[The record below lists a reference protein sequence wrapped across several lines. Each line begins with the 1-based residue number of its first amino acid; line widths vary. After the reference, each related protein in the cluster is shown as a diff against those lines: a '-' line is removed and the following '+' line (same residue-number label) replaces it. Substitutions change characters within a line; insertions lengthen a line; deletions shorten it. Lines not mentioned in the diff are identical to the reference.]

1 MSVSEVKAR
10 LLLVLSSVL
19 FIIALLLLAELF
31 VRLFMPQVKLYGTT
45 RTLLRDP
52 AFGKTYGWVPD
63 ATGVSFSA
71 PVRINHEGFRDLG
84 GPAVADTS
92 LLLIGDSVTFGV
104 GVEAESTFAGLL
116 QQAHPRMR
124 VINSGVVGYSLE
136 DYHEL
141 VDYLLARDTTIRRA
155 VICYALN
162 DFEQN
167 LSREQT
173 PQPFSDIRG
182 FFGQRSKLYVW
193 LKATLFDRSE
203 DFFLHDYSFYAK
215 PSLDLPRMLESLHS
229 LVEKFTAKGID
240 CRVILLPYEFQ
251 LRKNE
256 QRYLLPQRIL
266 SDFMTE
272 HHISFVDTFPYF
284 AASGRSSKEF
294 FMFGDHMHLSAKGH
308 RVVFGIL
315 EKVLTDSRL

>member
-63 ATGVSFSA
+63 ATGVSFGA

-104 GVEAESTFAGLL
+104 GVEADSTFASLI

-141 VDYLLARDTTIRRA
+141 VDYLLARDTTIRHV

-162 DFEQN
+162 DFERN

-173 PQPFSDIRG
+173 PPPFSDIRG

-203 DFFLHDYSFYAK
+203 DFFLHDYSFYAE
-215 PSLDLPRMLESLHS
+215 PSPDLPRVLESL
-229 LVEKFTAKGID
+229 
-240 CRVILLPYEFQ
+240 C
-251 LRKNE
+251 
-256 QRYLLPQRIL
+256 
-266 SDFMTE
+266 
-272 HHISFVDTFPYF
+272 
-284 AASGRSSKEF
+284 SS
-294 FMFGDHMHLSAKGH
+294 
-308 RVVFGIL
+308 
-315 EKVLTDSRL
+315 